1 MQRNAQAD
9 LVLEGGGMKGIGLGG
24 AIDGRTPRHGDRRQR
39 PDLSRSALRAAADD
53 RCRHERGGI
62 VEFDATAEQRAE
74 VVANGKAA
82 AQRFLAGWDW
92 DAFRRECP
100 PLPAGRLS

>member
-1 MQRNAQAD
+1 MRRRT
-9 LVLEGGGMKGIGLGG
+9 
-24 AIDGRTPRHGDRRQR
+24 IDVDT
-39 PDLSRSALRAAADD
+39 SAV
-53 RCRHERGGI
+53 GI
-62 VEFDATAEQRAE
+62 VELDATAEQRAE